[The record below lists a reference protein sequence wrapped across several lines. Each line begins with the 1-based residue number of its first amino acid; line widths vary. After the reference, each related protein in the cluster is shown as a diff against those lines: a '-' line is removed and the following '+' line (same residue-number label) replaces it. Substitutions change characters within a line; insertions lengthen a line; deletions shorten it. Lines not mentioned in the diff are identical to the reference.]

1 MTVKDLKKLLK
12 DKCQVLKIKDVIEV
26 YDLRNYLLVT
36 IVDKGNRTFIL
47 NDDICKLNAKDKKE
61 LISLIKDYCKKE
73 SEWSIQ
79 DHMNW

>member
-1 MTVKDLKKLLK
+1 M
-12 DKCQVLKIKDVIEV
+12 IEV

-73 SEWSIQ
+73 SE
-79 DHMNW
+79 